1 VPDGA
6 LQINGTEHRHRVNSL
21 SNLSSNGLP
30 VGRCAEPAQC
40 AMQVERDDSSLFLS
54 VEASADTLELAVSD
68 DAKSPGGS
76 VFSFNPQDQRV
87 FKTGTTVIPNVTQ
100 GNGPQTDR
108 IKLMDTLE
116 PQDGKYV
123 YPDGDARQ
131 AKAQTFAAA
140 ARAFNLFS
148 QAYGEVPFAFEG
160 KQLSI
165 FADAGKMLQGF
176 YRREQKALTFYHS
189 PDKVY
194 GGTVYSGASNDVA
207 SHETAHAMLDG
218 IRPNYYQSLTPEPRA
233 FHEAFGDIMAIHSS
247 LADDRVV
254 AKVAIQTGGDLKKPN
269 VAALIAEE
277 MGAAVNNEDG
287 ANTTGGDYLRD
298 ANNPFTYQDPF
309 TLQEKGPLSE
319 LRSNRHNFSRVWTGA
334 HYDLLAL
341 MVKDE
346 MAKGTDVK
354 AAISSCNAEL
364 LQMLANMMKEAPLAD
379 FTFPQMADAML
390 KGEATRHGGKRLEL
404 MRQAFAGRNILPADH
419 PLPEVPV
426 VKTLRTELSPASL
439 PSVLE
444 NNGLLNE
451 LPPQQQPSS
460 VVNRL
465 VSLDE
470 SFGHLSGANLEMPFD
485 LSLKAEEIKASQE
498 RNLASLRNLIKNDRI
513 LVDADKADLS
523 TPESLRNPKGESY
536 AAGLFKQDGALV
548 VKALAVNVCDFH
560 DHSTLAD
567 HDHHHNH
574 EHSHGIIAT

>member
-1 VPDGA
+1 M
-6 LQINGTEHRHRVNSL
+6 QI
-21 SNLSSNGLP
+21 
-30 VGRCAEPAQC
+30 
-40 AMQVERDDSSLFLS
+40 ERDEDSLFLS
-54 VEASADTLELAVSD
+54 ADLPEDSMQLAGDEAAKASA
-68 DAKSPGGS
+68 GGT

-87 FKTGTTVIPNVTQ
+87 FKTGTTVVQNVTK
-100 GNGPQTDR
+100 GTSPQTDR

-123 YPDGDARQ
+123 YPDGDPRQ

-140 ARAFNLFS
+140 TRAFDLFS
-148 QAYGEVPFAFEG
+148 KAYGEVPFAFEG
-160 KQLSI
+160 NQLSI

-207 SHETAHAMLDG
+207 SHEMAHAMLDG

-233 FHEAFGDIMAIHSS
+233 FHEAFGDMMAIHSS
-247 LADDRVV
+247 LADERVV
-254 AKVAIQTGGDLKKPN
+254 AKVAIQTGGDLKRPN

-277 MGAAVNNEDG
+277 MGAALNVEDG

-319 LRSNRHNFSRVWTGA
+319 LRSNRHNFSRIWTGA

-346 MAKGTDVK
+346 ISKGQDVK
-354 AAISSCNAEL
+354 SAISSANAEL
-364 LQMLANMMKEAPLAD
+364 LQMLANMMKEAPQAD
-379 FTFPQMADAML
+379 FTFPQMAAAML
-390 KGEATRHGGKRLEL
+390 TAEANRHGGKRLEL
-404 MRQAFAGRNILPADH
+404 MREAFAGRKILPADF
-419 PLPEVPV
+419 PLPEVAV
-426 VKTLRTELSPASL
+426 VKALRSETVPSGL
-439 PSVLE
+439 PTVLE

-451 LPPQQQPSS
+451 LPGTQQQSS

-465 VSLDE
+465 ISLDD
-470 SFGHLSGANLEMPFD
+470 SFGKLSGANLEMPFD
-485 LSLKAEEIKASQE
+485 ISLKPEEMKASQE
-498 RNLASLRNLIKNDRI
+498 RNLASLRNLVKNDRI
-513 LVDADKADLS
+513 LLDAQNADFT
-523 TPESLRNPKGESY
+523 TPESLRNSNGESY
-536 AAGLFKQDGALV
+536 AAGLFNQDGALV

-560 DHSTLAD
+560 DHSSLAD
-567 HDHHHNH
+567 HGHDHD
-574 EHSHGIIAT
+574 HGFIAT